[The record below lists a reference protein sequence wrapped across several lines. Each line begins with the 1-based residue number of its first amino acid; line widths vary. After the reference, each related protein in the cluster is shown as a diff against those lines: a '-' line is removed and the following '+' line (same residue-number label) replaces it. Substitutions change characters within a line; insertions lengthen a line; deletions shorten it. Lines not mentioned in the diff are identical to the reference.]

1 MSLEML
7 LQISL
12 NIICCIALNIT
23 CNIITARKR
32 SLEQGNVF
40 TPVCHSVHKGG
51 GWLPSM
57 HYRSHD
63 QGVCI
68 QGVGQTP
75 PPCMGYCRIR
85 STSGRYASYW
95 NAFLLAMLITI
106 SLEMAFE
113 KSLPMSL
120 KYLYVS
126 FEMSLKSSFILKQKG
141 KQRRLDLIAVS
152 PSCVF
157 KLEWFLSES

>member
-68 QGVGQTP
+68 QGVGQTLP
-75 PPCMGYCRIR
+75 HTWDTVGYGQQVGG
-85 STSGRYASYW
+85 THPTG
-95 NAFLLAMLITI
+95 ML
-106 SLEMAFE
+106 
-113 KSLPMSL
+113 
-120 KYLYVS
+120 
-126 FEMSLKSSFILKQKG
+126 
-141 KQRRLDLIAVS
+141 
-152 PSCVF
+152 SC
-157 KLEWFLSES
+157 